1 MDKLLKKNV
10 KADQIFDKVVKE
22 HVEKK
27 KRRALCIT
35 IRGDQAVLSGD
46 EEFVDFVNANKES
59 MTVEEMLGVMKSLED
74 GSFNYKTTQQVQ
86 FPPMSSRFKSSR
98 WTLEKARDQLQ
109 MVLNIVGFGKGGFRK
124 YRVEADEPEGWPDE
138 HSFVDFVHPSYAKLD
153 VVNDI
158 IVGILAYHG
167 YDAEKHPFLDKDEQD
182 EDEQGE
188 AIVHAEPEEDLQS
201 HAPTMDMNDND
212 NEDNEEEV
220 DEELPRLSEYE
231 RLRARNIAERKRKY
245 DEAGLEPHS
254 QVTKRWKRK

>member
-46 EEFVDFVNANKES
+46 EEFVDFVKANKES
-59 MTVEEMLGVMKSLED
+59 MTLEEMLGVIKSLED
-74 GSFNYKTTQQVQ
+74 GSYNYKTTQQVQ

-109 MVLNIVGFGKGGFRK
+109 MVLNIVGFGKGGSRK

-167 YDAEKHPFLDKDEQD
+167 YDAEKHPFLDEELDVDEQD
-182 EDEQGE
+182 EDEQEE
-188 AIVHAEPEEDLQS
+188 AIVHVEPEEDLEN
-201 HAPTMDMNDND
+201 HAPSMDMNDND
-212 NEDNEEEV
+212 NEDNEEETDTGDEEV
-220 DEELPRLSEYE
+220 DEEIPKLSEYE
-231 RLRARNIAERKRKY
+231 RLRARNISEKKRKQ
-245 DEAGLEPHS
+245 A
-254 QVTKRWKRK
+254 